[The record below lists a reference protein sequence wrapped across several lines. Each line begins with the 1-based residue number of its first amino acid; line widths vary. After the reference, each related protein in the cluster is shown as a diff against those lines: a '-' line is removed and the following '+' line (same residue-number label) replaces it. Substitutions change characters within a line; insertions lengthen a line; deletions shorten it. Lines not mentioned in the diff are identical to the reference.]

1 MKILFKTNMISY
13 VIFIF
18 FKQNILIA
26 INNGQSQKLV
36 QILIKKCH
44 VFITRGVVLA
54 VTMTFQSNVLNQLC
68 IPSDNLLTCRSDD
81 E

>member
-1 MKILFKTNMISY
+1 MVRVAKACPDFNK
-13 VIFIF
+13 
-18 FKQNILIA
+18 
-26 INNGQSQKLV
+26 
-36 QILIKKCH
+36 KKCH
-44 VFITRGVVLA
+44 IFITRGVVLA